1 VATDAAYYHY
11 IRYEIEPLLPPT
23 ARHIVDVGAGTGR
36 TAAWLKAR
44 FPESRTTGL
53 EVNGSLLDE
62 LAGNVDEALIVDL
75 NAGIPDIG
83 SPDLILCLDVLE
95 HLVEPGEVLARLTAR
110 LSHGGTVIVSLP
122 NIAHLSVSLP
132 LLLRGRFEYRDAG
145 ILDRTHLRFFVRD
158 SAIALLNQA
167 GLVARQGIRSGLTG
181 SKARLADTVTLGLLR
196 DRLTKQ
202 YILAGTPAVEGAT
215 QTDIRWLIA

>member
-23 ARHIVDVGAGTGR
+23 ARRIVDVGTGTGR
-36 TAAWLKAR
+36 TAAWLRSR
-44 FPESRTTGL
+44 FPESRTIGL
-53 EVNGSLLDE
+53 EVNGALLDE

-95 HLVEPGEVLARLTAR
+95 HLVDPREVLAQLAAR
-110 LSHGGTVIVSLP
+110 LSRGGTVIVSLP
-122 NIAHLSVSLP
+122 NVAHLSVSLP

-167 GLVARQGIRSGLTG
+167 GLVVRQGIRSGLTG
-181 SKARLADTVTLGLLR
+181 SKTKLADTVTLGLLR
-196 DRLTKQ
+196 DRLAKQ

-215 QTDIRWLIA
+215 QGDIRWLIV